1 MTIPVSINASKI
13 DVLAYARSVNKEDA
27 FFEALAKVFSGDGE
41 DLYSV
46 ADVRS
51 MFITNDNGR
60 EPPFSHIFFDSKGI
74 MDGADL
80 GTIQK
85 WDMQTKT
92 ITGEEMFK
100 EVFNAAM
107 SKTKQ
112 TKPTIENA
120 AFLTKSVGL
129 NEIQAL
135 IEVCHKHGKTFWG
148 SADYFMRF
156 ILSHEDKHVTF
167 FSEECGLNGDSA
179 GLTGNQ
185 VLVSYDEFLRLLE
198 MHYEGQKEKINLIP
212 DGYTP
217 YLEGTLMPAWKE
229 VEVIL
234 RDGQNL
240 KGRVSKFNWLQS
252 SSSGDVV
259 AYRFLDEETVPVKNP
274 RPRYRKRN
282 RQKPTITKTIVRVL
296 YTTQQVYTFKN
307 VRSVQI
313 IDDKVY
319 IQYER
324 EITEGIKE
332 NSESEINSDLVMA
345 VVIHEVGNR
354 SNFFRNI
361 DGTWDFQAE
370 DGTVVNSGK
379 QLGRIFKTV
388 D

>member
-1 MTIPVSINASKI
+1 MSDAEWSNMDRDTRRSKPA
-13 DVLAYARSVNKEDA
+13 V
-27 FFEALAKVFSGDGE
+27 
-41 DLYSV
+41 
-46 ADVRS
+46 
-51 MFITNDNGR
+51 
-60 EPPFSHIFFDSKGI
+60 
-74 MDGADL
+74 
-80 GTIQK
+80 
-85 WDMQTKT
+85 
-92 ITGEEMFK
+92 
-100 EVFNAAM
+100 EV
-107 SKTKQ
+107 
-112 TKPTIENA
+112 TIENA
-120 AFLTKSVGL
+120 AFLTESVGV
-129 NEIQAL
+129 NEIQTL
-135 IEVCHKHGKTFWG
+135 IDICHKQGKTFWSDG
-148 SADYFMRF
+148 SRFMRYVENY
-156 ILSHEDKHVTF
+156 EDKHVTY
-167 FSEECGLNGDSA
+167 FSGECGIDGYNGGITED
-179 GLTGNQ
+179 Q

-198 MHYEGQKEKINLIP
+198 MHYEDQKEKINLIP

-282 RQKPTITKTIVRVL
+282 RQKPTVAKTIVRVL

-324 EITEGIKE
+324 DITEGIKE
-332 NSESEINSDLVMA
+332 SIESEINSDLVMA

-370 DGTVVNSGK
+370 DGTVINSGK
-379 QLGRIFKTV
+379 QLGRVFKK
-388 D
+388 

>member
-1 MTIPVSINASKI
+1 MTIPVCINAAKA

-27 FFEALAKVFSGDGE
+27 FFEALAKVFSDA
-41 DLYSV
+41 DYQYDV
-46 ADVRS
+46 AEIRS
-51 MFITNDNGR
+51 MFITKDNGR

-92 ITGEEMFK
+92 ITGEDMFK
-100 EVFNAAM
+100 EVFNAAT
-107 SKTKQ
+107 SK
-112 TKPTIENA
+112 TKPTIHNA
-120 AFLTKSVGL
+120 AFLTKDVDIAK
-129 NEIQAL
+129 IQAL
-135 IEVCHKHGKTFWG
+135 IEVCHKHGTTFWG

-185 VLVSYDEFLRLLE
+185 VLVSYEEFLKLLKE
-198 MHYEGQKEKINLIP
+198 HYGVTEQA
-212 DGYTP
+212 T
-217 YLEGTLMPAWKE
+217 A
-229 VEVIL
+229 
-234 RDGQNL
+234 
-240 KGRVSKFNWLQS
+240 
-252 SSSGDVV
+252 
-259 AYRFLDEETVPVKNP
+259 KNP

-282 RQKPTITKTIVRVL
+282 RQKPTVAKTIVRVL

-324 EITEGIKE
+324 DITEGIKE

-370 DGTVVNSGK
+370 DGKVINSGK
-379 QLGRIFKTV
+379 QLGRVFKK
-388 D
+388 